1 MARNKNASITYAA
14 SKTEQ
19 ERTAWNWV
27 EENKPQFS
35 FNAVLPNVNVSIL
48 FYFWREYFMSNRR
61 QIGPILTTEI
71 SGSIMAL
78 VKNILNG
85 DRTVI
90 DLIRPRT

>member
-1 MARNKNASITYAA
+1 LLGFTESWNLSSIEMARNKNASITYAA

-48 FYFWREYFMSNRR
+48 FYFWR
-61 QIGPILTTEI
+61 
-71 SGSIMAL
+71 
-78 VKNILNG
+78 
-85 DRTVI
+85 
-90 DLIRPRT
+90 